1 MESRRS
7 LDRFTVAV
15 QRIAER
21 APGVLRL
28 RVYIIK
34 TSFRFRLF
42 CDVYPVASCTGLRR
56 LSVTLRLLSRR
67 ETANAMAIRNRIL
80 NTKATTRRTAAV
92 LCTPAQPH
100 NGSLGAPLATC
111 ALPKGVRYFDLLTLY
126 LLTAVPELYHNAT
139 AVRCDGPNTEGS
151 TGSTPNR
158 NSVLAATAAG

>member
-1 MESRRS
+1 
-7 LDRFTVAV
+7 
-15 QRIAER
+15 
-21 APGVLRL
+21 
-28 RVYIIK
+28 
-34 TSFRFRLF
+34 
-42 CDVYPVASCTGLRR
+42 
-56 LSVTLRLLSRR
+56 
-67 ETANAMAIRNRIL
+67 MAIRNRIL

-111 ALPKGVRYFDLLTLY
+111 ALPKGVRYLLTY
-126 LLTAVPELYHNAT
+126 LLTAVPELYHNLRHNAT